1 MTDPISIPVDGGVLG
16 ALRFGTGPRIALAVH
31 GITASAMSFGA
42 VARHMPEDWSL
53 VAVDLR
59 GRGSSA
65 GLPGPYGFDRH
76 AADLSRVVEQLG
88 AGRVTLVGQS
98 LGGYVALRAAA
109 RRPEL
114 FDRLVL
120 VDGGLPLPV
129 PPGVDLDDLLDVSI
143 GPALARLRMTFP
155 TEESYLDFFRA
166 HPALS
171 ADWNGDLEA
180 YVRYDLTGPPGALR
194 SRVNE
199 EAVRV
204 DGRELLAEADSFGTD
219 LVGLTVPVLLLTAPR
234 GMFGEPPGLHPE
246 PLVAHWRRQVPRLR
260 HELVEDTNH
269 YTILLTDRAAATLAR
284 RITDSGSWPSAPGD
298 DHP

>member
-1 MTDPISIPVDGGVLG
+1 MNPIDVPVDGGPLRV
-16 ALRFGTGPRIALAVH
+16 LRFGTGPRIAVAAH

-42 VARHMPEDWSL
+42 VARQLPEDWSL

-59 GRGSSA
+59 GRGASA
-65 GLPGPYGFDRH
+65 GLPGPYGIDRH
-76 AADLSRVVEQLG
+76 AADLSRVAEHLIAEHPGVGSVAL
-88 AGRVTLVGQS
+88 AGQS
-98 LGGYVALRAAA
+98 LGAYVALRAAA

-120 VDGGLPLPV
+120 IDGGLPLPV
-129 PPGVDLDDLLDVSI
+129 PPGADLDHVLDVSI

-155 TEESYLDFFRA
+155 TEQAYLDFFRA

-171 ADWNGDLEA
+171 AAWNDDVEA

-199 EAVRV
+199 EAVRA

-219 LVGLTVPVLLLTAPR
+219 LAGLTMPTLLLTAPR
-234 GMFGEPPGLHPE
+234 GMFGEPPGMQPE
-246 PLVAHWRRQVPRLR
+246 PLVGYWRQQAPRLR

-269 YTILLTDRAAATLAR
+269 YTILFADRAAATLAR
-284 RITDSGSWPSAPGD
+284 RITDVDTWP
-298 DHP
+298 

>member
-1 MTDPISIPVDGGVLG
+1 MTDPISIPVDDGVLG
-16 ALRFGTGPRIALAVH
+16 ALRFGTGPRIALAAH

-42 VARHMPEDWSL
+42 VARHLPEGWSL

-65 GLPGPYGFDRH
+65 SLPGPYGIDRH
-76 AADLSRVVEQLG
+76 AADLSQAAEHLT
-88 AGRVTLVGQS
+88 AGQVALVGQS
-98 LGGYVALRAAA
+98 LGAYVALRAAA

-129 PPGVDLDDLLDVSI
+129 PPGVDPDHLLDVSI

-155 TEESYLDFFRA
+155 TEEAYLDFFRA

-171 ADWNGDLEA
+171 GAWNCDVEA
-180 YVRYDLTGPPGALR
+180 YVRYDLTGEPGALR

-204 DGRELLAEADSFGTD
+204 DGRELLAGADSFGTD
-219 LVGLTVPVLLLTAPR
+219 LIGLTVPVLLLTAPR
-234 GMFGEPPGLHPE
+234 GMLGEPPGLHPE
-246 PLVAHWRRQVPRLR
+246 PLVGYWRQQAPRLR

-269 YTILLTDRAAATLAR
+269 YTILLADRAATTLAR
-284 RITDSGSWPSAPGD
+284 RITDSGTWPDP
-298 DHP
+298 